1 MAANKIPYGNVDPE
15 KMIDMISLA
24 HGLELDFGND
34 LKAMRRYRA
43 RIYALNK
50 LYAGQW
56 RFRTM
61 REDSSLIIWRLAQ

>member
-1 MAANKIPYGNVDPE
+1 MHDKKIPYQNVDPE
-15 KMIDMISLA
+15 KMIEMITLA

-34 LKAMRRYRA
+34 LKAMRRYRS

-61 REDSSLIIWRLAQ
+61 REDSSLVIWRLAQ